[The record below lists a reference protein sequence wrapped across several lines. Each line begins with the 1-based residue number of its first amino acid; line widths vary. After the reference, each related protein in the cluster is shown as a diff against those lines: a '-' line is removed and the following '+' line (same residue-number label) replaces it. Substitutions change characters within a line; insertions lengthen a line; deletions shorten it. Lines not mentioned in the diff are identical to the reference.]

1 MFMKTMAVRYGKKGL
16 RFNVVSPGNVFFE
29 GSVWA
34 QKLRDDKDAVNS
46 YLERQVPLAR
56 FITPQEIAAAV
67 SFLAGSH
74 AQSITGV
81 VLPVDGGQSL

>member
-1 MFMKTMAVRYGKKGL
+1 MAVRYGKKGL

-34 QKLRDDKDAVNS
+34 QKHRDDKDAVNS

-56 FITPQEIAAAV
+56 FITPKEIAAAV